1 MYENSGTKCVE
12 ELLEWVA
19 LVCSLSDKPL
29 SNFTTSFVNNEPFD
43 CIFRF
48 YFPRK
53 DAAFVQKHKEALP
66 NIFGFT
72 HCSQIL
78 MTDNSHVKTPRELLD
93 MRVIVMT
100 LALLASRVLSNNDR
114 IEVKLRIH
122 FIFT

>member
-1 MYENSGTKCVE
+1 
-12 ELLEWVA
+12 
-19 LVCSLSDKPL
+19 
-29 SNFTTSFVNNEPFD
+29 
-43 CIFRF
+43 
-48 YFPRK
+48 
-53 DAAFVQKHKEALP
+53 
-66 NIFGFT
+66 
-72 HCSQIL
+72 